1 MNPRQMRELERQHEV
16 VTYRVKKLYYHI
28 LEHGSYG
35 QIGWQ
40 GYEETESEAKLRI
53 STLNDMFPNS
63 YFEIFQDTT
72 KNEPPITTS

>member
-1 MNPRQMRELERQHEV
+1 MVNYTKMN
-16 VTYRVKKLYYHI
+16 KIYYHI

-40 GYEETESEAKLRI
+40 GYEETEQKAKDKISELTKF
-53 STLNDMFPNS
+53 FPDL
-63 YFEIFQDTT
+63 YFEIFQDTS

>member
-1 MNPRQMRELERQHEV
+1 MKMNGTTKMV
-16 VTYRVKKLYYHI
+16 NYTKMSKIYYHI

-40 GYEETESEAKLRI
+40 GYEETEQKAKDRVSEL
-53 STLNDMFPNS
+53 TEFFPDL

-72 KNEPPITTS
+72 KNEPPITTL